1 MRMGRPPLRG
11 CVLLLCCCALG
22 CNRLAT
28 SGAAVQK
35 VQKFHSLSPP
45 TALHLRGGRPAEGG
59 QKVRPPSVRG
69 RPGALAVKKRARAAS
84 GHATQEPSNRALGA
98 PTEKGAASEVV
109 EASSAPGGLPGG
121 RAKMRRRGGKR
132 GKAQRTHLRAWKEEN
147 GSPRDAGATGASTA
161 PPQLKAG
168 GAQVPQM
175 VIQRY
180 HVLQKKL
187 AQAVKR
193 NATHEAQ
200 RLEQRIKDAG
210 GAAAYQ
216 KASSRSQAAGQRK
229 GGRFNSTQSLLNGT
243 QSPFDKFL

>member
-1 MRMGRPPLRG
+1 MRTRRGLHPRG
-11 CVLLLCCCALG
+11 CVLLLCCCSLG

-28 SGAAVQK
+28 GGAAVQK
-35 VQKFHSLSPP
+35 VQKLHSLSPP
-45 TALHLRGGRPAEGG
+45 SALHLRGGRPAEGA
-59 QKVRPPSVRG
+59 QTVRG
-69 RPGALAVKKRARAAS
+69 RPGAVAVKKRARAAS
-84 GHATQEPSNRALGA
+84 GHATPEPSKRARGA
-98 PTEKGAASEVV
+98 PTEKGASEVV
-109 EASSAPGGLPGG
+109 EASIAPGGLAGG

-132 GKAQRTHLRAWKEEN
+132 GKAQRTHLRAWKEEK

-161 PPQLKAG
+161 PPSKDSR
-168 GAQVPQM
+168 AQGPQM

-193 NATHEAQ
+193 NATQEAQ

-216 KASSRSQAAGQRK
+216 KASSRSQAAGPRK
-229 GGRFNSTQSLLNGT
+229 GGRFNSTLGLLNGT
-243 QSPFDKFL
+243 

>member
-1 MRMGRPPLRG
+1 MRTRRGLHPRG

-28 SGAAVQK
+28 GGAAVQK
-35 VQKFHSLSPP
+35 VQKLHSLSPP
-45 TALHLRGGRPAEGG
+45 SALHLRGGRPAEGA
-59 QKVRPPSVRG
+59 QTVRG
-69 RPGALAVKKRARAAS
+69 RPGAVAVKKRARAAS
-84 GHATQEPSNRALGA
+84 GHATPEPSKRARGA
-98 PTEKGAASEVV
+98 PTEKGASEVV
-109 EASSAPGGLPGG
+109 EDSSAPGGLAGG

-147 GSPRDAGATGASTA
+147 GHPRDAGATGSGASTA
-161 PPQLKAG
+161 PPPLKDG
-168 GAQVPQM
+168 RAQGPQM

-193 NATHEAQ
+193 NATQEAQ

-216 KASSRSQAAGQRK
+216 NASSRSQAAGQRK
-229 GGRFNSTQSLLNGT
+229 GGRFNSTQGLLHGT
-243 QSPFDKFL
+243 